1 MKRKDFIEKII
12 YIFGILLIIGI
23 FNYIIDAQQQIR
35 YNENWV
41 AGEQRVINN
50 GIARNYNYDTVIIG
64 SSTSENIL
72 KEDVDKLFN
81 TNSINLSLSGS
92 TALEHRNLLNLVIEK
107 ENVRSII
114 YGLDYFNYNRE
125 GTRIEV
131 IDYGKSKIELLKYI
145 FNITTLKINLK
156 IVVKEVLKKNI
167 RNWIYK
173 HSYWGGSSNF
183 SEENLLTLDSNTQF
197 GVQNLGAIKEI
208 KNGYKYDILKYNFDE
223 FLKIVEKN
231 KNIEYIIY
239 LPPYSSY
246 YWYFLERYDSLK
258 EVLKF
263 KKYIYDKS
271 KNYDNISI
279 HDFQDRIDIVN
290 NLNNY
295 RDLVHFS
302 DLISKKIIGEI
313 KRFRPNSEYDVNF
326 SKKINKIINKD
337 KKKFEKTYLKY
348 GLN

>member
-1 MKRKDFIEKII
+1 MERKDFIEKMI
-12 YIFGILLIIGI
+12 YIFGLLLIIGI
-23 FNYIIDAQQQIR
+23 FNYVIDAQQQIR
-35 YNENWV
+35 YNKNWV

-50 GIARNYNYDTVIIG
+50 GIARNYKYNTVIIG
-64 SSTSENIL
+64 SSTSQNIL

-81 TNSINLSLSGS
+81 VDSVNLSLSGS

-107 ENVRSII
+107 ENIKSII

-125 GTRIEV
+125 GIRIEV
-131 IDYGKSKIELLKYI
+131 IDYGKNKIELLKYI

-156 IVVKEVLKKNI
+156 IVVKEVLKKNV

-173 HSYWGGSSNF
+173 HSYWGGGSNF
-183 SEENLLTLDSNTQF
+183 SEENLLTFDSNTQF
-197 GVQNLGAIKEI
+197 GAQNLGIMKEI

-231 KNIEYIIY
+231 KKIEYIIY
-239 LPPYSSY
+239 LPPYSSL

-258 EVLKF
+258 EILEF

-279 HDFQDRIDIVN
+279 YDFQERIDIVN

-295 RDLVHFS
+295 KDSVHFS
-302 DLISKKIIGEI
+302 DLISKKIINEI
-313 KRFRPNSEYDVNF
+313 KSSKSNLEYDINF
-326 SKKINKIINKD
+326 NKKINEIIDKD
-337 KKKFEKTYLKY
+337 MKKFEKACLKY
-348 GLN
+348 KLN

>member
-1 MKRKDFIEKII
+1 M
-12 YIFGILLIIGI
+12 LLIIGI
-23 FNYIIDAQQQIR
+23 FNYVIDAQQQIR

-81 TNSINLSLSGS
+81 SNSVNLSLSGS
-92 TALEHRNLLNLVIEK
+92 TALEHRNLLNLVIK
-107 ENVRSII
+107 KKNVKRII

-125 GTRIEV
+125 GVTIKI
-131 IDYGKSKIELLKYI
+131 IDYGKNNIELLKYI
-145 FNITTLKINLK
+145 FNITTLKTNLK
-156 IVVKEVLKKNI
+156 IIVKNFMKRNMK
-167 RNWIYK
+167 NWIYN
-173 HSYWGGSSNF
+173 HSYWGKGFKF
-183 SEENLLTLDSNTQF
+183 SEENLLTFDSNTQF
-197 GVQNLGAIKEI
+197 GAQNLGTMKEI
-208 KNGYKYDILKYNFDE
+208 KAGYKYEILKYNFDE

-231 KNIEYIIY
+231 KNIKYIIY
-239 LPPYSSY
+239 LPPYSSL
-246 YWYFLERYDSLK
+246 YWYFLEKYDTLK

-263 KKYIYDKS
+263 KKYIYEKV
-271 KNYDNISI
+271 KEYDNVCIY
-279 HDFQDRIDIVN
+279 DFQDRVDIVN

-295 RDLVHFS
+295 KDSVHFS

-313 KRFRPNSEYDVNF
+313 KSSNPNLEYDINF
-326 SKKINKIINKD
+326 NKKINKIINKD
-337 KKKFEKTYLKY
+337 MKKYEKAYLKY